1 MKRKSW
7 SGYSSATL
15 EVLKYSPFPHEA
27 AHYPVGAQ
35 MSCPITKLLFLK
47 AVNTQVQPSTTYNNN
62 TGAFCILAQCS
73 FKCQPLN
80 VVLVSSRKSG
90 QHNMNKEFS
99 KRFHLLKVSFH
110 LCKGTRRHRTYSTV
124 SFFER
129 YPKTDKNYTRI
140 TQKSKEH

>member
-27 AHYPVGAQ
+27 AYYPVGAQ

-110 LCKGTRRHRTYSTV
+110 LCKGTSRHRTYSTV

-129 YPKTDKNYTRI
+129 YPKTDKYYTRI